1 MIIFDEVQK
10 VAPGALDALIPGL
23 EERASISTTISSK
36 NCFGTVTETYKTVST
51 ANTIFLFISD
61 IGADALERQLIYY
74 QNRSNIP
81 HNELRKVVK
90 SALDG
95 QWKRLNFGAVITEVV
110 PYLPLE
116 QAQIES
122 IFELKISN
130 LNKVNQGNYWSDLV
144 IDRSVVEHLSG
155 PQFINYRTEVIDFI
169 NDNDDKEDMTQI
181 TRNMTLAVFG
191 GRSLDNAGEG
201 NGECSIFLTLKN

>member
-10 VAPGALDALIPGL
+10 VAPGALDALIPAL
-23 EERASISTTISSK
+23 EERASISTIISAK
-36 NCFGTVTETYKTVST
+36 NCFGTMTETYKTVSA

-61 IGADALERQLIYY
+61 IGADALERQLIYF
-74 QNRSNIP
+74 QDRNNIP

-90 SALDG
+90 NALDV

-130 LNKVNQGNYWSDLV
+130 LNKANQGTYWSELT
-144 IDRSVVEHLSG
+144 IDHSVVEHLSG
-155 PQFINYRTEVIDFI
+155 PQFINYRFEMIDFI
-169 NDNDDKEDMTQI
+169 NHDKEDMMPI
-181 TRNMTLAVFG
+181 TRNKTLAVFG
-191 GRSLDNAGEG
+191 GRSLDNAGGGHE
-201 NGECSIFLTLKN
+201 